1 MVKRWIVNALA
12 KAFVNGE
19 ATPEAIAERSANV
32 LGRRWRWLRPLAV
45 RYLESRAA
53 AMNAREREPK

>member
-19 ATPEAIAERSANV
+19 ATPEAIAERANV

-45 RYLESRAA
+45 RDLESRAA
-53 AMNAREREPK
+53 AMNARER